1 MTGEKDFPETK
12 VPHGRGQLCQS
23 VLPITGARRKD
34 RSRQMTP
41 EAKTWNETQLGSQAC
56 CRKRQNT
63 KSLLKQMKSARK
75 LNKELVMLKKAQC
88 LEYTIKPL
96 RKTTEAEDA
105 EQSFKE
111 KPLKRNYRHER
122 WTH

>member
-1 MTGEKDFPETK
+1 
-12 VPHGRGQLCQS
+12 
-23 VLPITGARRKD
+23 
-34 RSRQMTP
+34 
-41 EAKTWNETQLGSQAC
+41 
-56 CRKRQNT
+56 
-63 KSLLKQMKSARK
+63 MKSARK

-96 RKTTEAEDA
+96 RKTEAEDA

-111 KPLKRNYRHER
+111 KTLKRNYRHER